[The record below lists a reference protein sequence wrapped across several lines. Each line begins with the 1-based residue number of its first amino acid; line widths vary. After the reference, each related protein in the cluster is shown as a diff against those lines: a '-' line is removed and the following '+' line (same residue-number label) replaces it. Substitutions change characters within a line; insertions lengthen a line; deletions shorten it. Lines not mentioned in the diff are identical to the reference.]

1 MVWVAWGSGAAAVL
15 KVVVLV
21 VLARLLSPEDFGVVS
36 AALIVIGFSLTFSQL
51 GLGPALVQ
59 RPILEPRHVSTAF
72 VASTIIGFLVAGLVW
87 LAAPLLAEFF
97 RMDGFAPVVRGLAL
111 LFPIK
116 GISSVAENLLQR
128 DLRFRFLANSD
139 VLTNSVGYGL
149 TAIALAFLGWG
160 PWALVIAQLTQAT
173 MRAVI
178 VMGVSRPLLS
188 PRPSWDAFRELMG
201 YGAGYSVASIG
212 VIAANQVDNMVVGR
226 WLGAYALGL
235 YSRAYQLMAV
245 PSALL
250 GDVLDKV
257 LFPTMAR
264 VQDDPQRLASAYLQG
279 TGLIALVTLPI
290 GVVAAVLAP
299 DLVTVTFGSRWEALV
314 PPFQVLVVGMMFRT
328 SYRMSDSVSK
338 ATGMVYSRAWRQALY
353 AGLVFLGAW
362 IGRAEGLTG
371 VALGV
376 LGALFINYLVMA
388 QLSLRVGQIS
398 WLRFAKVQ
406 MPALRLAIILGAV
419 TLATTTA
426 TRQLGLPPIA
436 GLLLGSAA
444 AASSAAL
451 VAWLA
456 PTFAV
461 GEQGMRMYDML
472 RAQLLAR
479 VRPQRLRG
487 SA

>member
-1 MVWVAWGSGAAAVL
+1 
-15 KVVVLV
+15 
-21 VLARLLSPEDFGVVS
+21 
-36 AALIVIGFSLTFSQL
+36 
-51 GLGPALVQ
+51 
-59 RPILEPRHVSTAF
+59 
-72 VASTIIGFLVAGLVW
+72 
-87 LAAPLLAEFF
+87 
-97 RMDGFAPVVRGLAL
+97 
-111 LFPIK
+111 
-116 GISSVAENLLQR
+116 
-128 DLRFRFLANSD
+128 
-139 VLTNSVGYGL
+139 
-149 TAIALAFLGWG
+149 
-160 PWALVIAQLTQAT
+160 
-173 MRAVI
+173 
-178 VMGVSRPLLS
+178 
-188 PRPSWDAFRELMG
+188 
-201 YGAGYSVASIG
+201 
-212 VIAANQVDNMVVGR
+212 
-226 WLGAYALGL
+226 
-235 YSRAYQLMAV
+235 
-245 PSALL
+245 
-250 GDVLDKV
+250 
-257 LFPTMAR
+257 
-264 VQDDPQRLASAYLQG
+264 
-279 TGLIALVTLPI
+279 
-290 GVVAAVLAP
+290 VAAVLAP